1 MPAMR
6 IQVSVFAVFSCTAVP
21 SPSIRLRLAG
31 RFLLGVEYS
40 INALGQYAADAGYF
54 SQVVHTGGGNALQS
68 TEVTQQIPAPLG
80 TEPRN
85 VLEHGAPARFRTLR
99 PVAGD
104 GETVRLVA
112 DVLYEQQRRRAGREG
127 AWIGLLLHPE
137 LLAARPPRPALG
149 HRHHLQE
156 LQIQIGQDLQRL

>member
-40 INALGQYAADAGYF
+40 INALGQNAADAGYF
-54 SQVVHTGGGNALQS
+54 GQIVHARRRHALQS
-68 TEVTQQIPAPLG
+68 AEVAQKVPAPLRP
-80 TEPRN
+80 EPRDI
-85 VLEHGAPARFRTLR
+85 LQHRAPAGFRAAC

-112 DVLYEQQRRRAGREG
+112 DVLYEQQRRRAGREA
-127 AWIGLLLHPE
+127 AWVSLLLHPE
-137 LLAARPPRPALG
+137 LLAARSARPALG
-149 HRHHLQE
+149 DRHHLQALE
-156 LQIQIGQDLQRL
+156 IQI